1 MVSPIPIPRPGP
13 LVVKKGV
20 KIRARSSDFTPG
32 PLSLMEIC
40 FFSSRRR
47 HTRCETVTGV
57 QTCAL
62 PIPRHRRTVAE
73 RQSGYPDRDCRL
85 YRQHRLERYQPE
97 AVAGAG
103 GRGARVPREQGRRAE
118 PHGGEGVRRGESDCS
133 QHDSRGARAEPARR
147 AAPVTLSAFRAGA
160 DMRRFGLLAAVL
172 TLVAGRLAAQHAG
185 QVEVGAFGSYTRY
198 DATFGLAHKI
208 GGGVRMGYLLGSI
221 VGVEADV
228 LFQPEYTVTP
238 PGGTTSTLEP
248 LIGSASLV
256 INAVHANRLMVY
268 VLGGY
273 SLLDFGTRAPYR
285 FTDNGAQGGA
295 GVRLFLSERIAL
307 RVEGRAIYS
316 PSTQSTFGPTT
327 ATHFLGT
334 AGLSVFHLGAPSK
347 DSDHD
352 GVPDTKD
359 ACPDTPAGAAVDSK
373 GCPIDSDRD
382 GVPDG
387 IDKCPGTPAGAHVDA
402 TGCPVDS
409 DADGV
414 PDGIDQCPGTP
425 AGVHVD
431 AKGCPVDSDG
441 DGVPDGVD
449 QCPNTP
455 PGVAVD
461 AAGCPLDSDKDG
473 VPDGIDKCPNT
484 PAGATVD
491 ASGCPLDSDL
501 DGVPDGIDQCPNTP
515 AGTKVDAV
523 GCPLPVEAVKPPP
536 AAPTPAAPGKCPPA
550 PPG

>member
-1 MVSPIPIPRPGP
+1 
-13 LVVKKGV
+13 
-20 KIRARSSDFTPG
+20 
-32 PLSLMEIC
+32 
-40 FFSSRRR
+40 
-47 HTRCETVTGV
+47 
-57 QTCAL
+57 
-62 PIPRHRRTVAE
+62 
-73 RQSGYPDRDCRL
+73 
-85 YRQHRLERYQPE
+85 
-97 AVAGAG
+97 
-103 GRGARVPREQGRRAE
+103 
-118 PHGGEGVRRGESDCS
+118 
-133 QHDSRGARAEPARR
+133 
-147 AAPVTLSAFRAGA
+147 
-160 DMRRFGLLAAVL
+160 
-172 TLVAGRLAAQHAG
+172 
-185 QVEVGAFGSYTRY
+185 
-198 DATFGLAHKI
+198 
-208 GGGVRMGYLLGSI
+208 MGYLFGSI
-221 VGVEADV
+221 VGLEADV
-228 LFQPEYTVTP
+228 LFQPEYNVVPPSGTP
-238 PGGTTSTLEP
+238 STLQP
-248 LIGSASLV
+248 LIASASLV
-256 INAVHANRLMVY
+256 VNAVHASRLMVY

-285 FTDNGAQGGA
+285 FTDNGAHGGA
-295 GVRLFLSERIAL
+295 GVRLFLSDRIAL

-316 PSTQSTFGPTT
+316 PSTQSTFGPKTV
-327 ATHFLGT
+327 THYLGT

-352 GVPDTKD
+352 GVPDAKD
-359 ACPDTPAGAAVDSK
+359 ACPDTPAGAVVDSK

-387 IDKCPGTPAGAHVDA
+387 IDKCPGTPVGARVDA
-402 TGCPVDS
+402 TGCPIDS

-484 PAGATVD
+484 PVGATVD
-491 ASGCPLDSDL
+491 ASGCPLDTDL

-523 GCPLPVEAVKPPP
+523 GCPLPVEAVKPT
-536 AAPTPAAPGKCPPA
+536 ATPTPPGKCPPV
-550 PPG
+550 PPGSQVDANGCLILFAPGAARSPTPGAPARPTLILTGVNFETGRSILTRDSYMVLDAVAASLVANPDIRIEVAGYTDSTGRKFTNLRLSQARAAAVRFYLARKGVPPLRMVAKGYGASGYIAPNNTAAGRAQNRRVELHKLP